1 MSQTQSDIVVIGAG
15 AIGLTTAYELSK
27 RGHRVTL
34 LERDALQTSTDEQV
48 SGYRSA
54 SSWAASGILP
64 PANLTGS
71 TDPLDRLRGLSHQLY
86 PALARELAQRTRIDC
101 QLERCGGWYLS
112 ESVGETA
119 AMAGMVAYW
128 DELGIEC
135 QQRELQ
141 DLQQSEPAL
150 QAWCQRVSGG
160 ASQKPPHRRAWWVP
174 DEYAIR
180 TPRLLR
186 ALLAACQ
193 QLGVTVIDH
202 CQIDEI
208 NLHEIR
214 LRYRHSSADHSTG
227 QMEADKL
234 IVCAGALTGQID
246 QRLQLQRSL
255 IPIRGQILLY
265 QMPQRGLQ
273 SVINIGHRYLV
284 PRRDGKVLVG
294 SMEEEV
300 GFQHGT
306 TPRELDSLRR
316 FATDLCPAL
325 KEAEELMAWSG
336 LRPMTFDGFPMIGKL
351 PDHDAV
357 FVAAGH
363 FRSGVHLAPATAT
376 CLVDLIEGKV
386 PAVDLEPFSVGK
398 QQYRDP
404 ARARAT
410 PFN

>member
-1 MSQTQSDIVVIGAG
+1 MSQIEPDIVVIGAG
-15 AIGLTTAYELSK
+15 VIGLTTAYELAK
-27 RGHRVTL
+27 RGHGVTL
-34 LERDALQTSTDEQV
+34 LERDAVQSAPDEQV

-71 TDPLDRLRGLSHQLY
+71 TDPMDRLRGLSHQLY
-86 PALARELAQRTRIDC
+86 PALADELTSRTGIDC

-112 ESVGETA
+112 DSVGETA

-128 DELGIEC
+128 DELGIDC
-135 QQRELQ
+135 QQRALNALEQ
-141 DLQQSEPAL
+141 AEPAL
-150 QAWCQRVSGG
+150 QAWCRQSS
-160 ASQKPPHRRAWWVP
+160 ATTHQKTLHRRAWWVP

-186 ALLAACQ
+186 ALLAGCK
-193 QLGVTVIDH
+193 QLGVKVIDN
-202 CQIDEI
+202 CQIDDI
-208 NLHEIR
+208 NLDSLR
-214 LRYRHSSADHSTG
+214 LSYTRSSGDTPSDRLVAS
-227 QMEADKL
+227 KL
-234 IVCAGALTGQID
+234 IVCAGALTGQLD
-246 QRLQLQRSL
+246 RRMQLHRSL

-265 QMPQRGLQ
+265 QMPQRCLQ

-306 TPRELDSLRR
+306 TPRELSSLRR

-325 KEAEELMAWSG
+325 KDADELMAWSG

-351 PDHDAV
+351 PDHDSV

-376 CLVDLIEGKV
+376 CLVDLIEGIA

-398 QQYRDP
+398 QQYRATTDSRAVP
-404 ARARAT
+404 A
-410 PFN
+410 N